1 MISLDTNVL
10 LAAFDPEDA
19 CHLQALQ
26 LLDQVGSEAL
36 AICPVVYSELAASR
50 SWEGLRAFLE
60 KAQVDVL
67 WDMPPV
73 VWERAGRA
81 SGEYARTRR
90 GGVLPR
96 RIVAD
101 FLVGAHAEHHGLA
114 VATLDPVVFRTVFTG
129 VRLLSP

>member
-1 MISLDTNVL
+1 
-10 LAAFDPEDA
+10 
-19 CHLQALQ
+19 
-26 LLDQVGSEAL
+26 
-36 AICPVVYSELAASR
+36 
-50 SWEGLRAFLE
+50 LE

-90 GGVLPR
+90 GRVLPR